1 MCLKTLYTCHN
12 EWVRIITK
20 FGGGTFAE
28 DLVQETYIKIEV
40 SGACSKAVEN
50 GQINRAF
57 MWIALRNN
65 YLNYYK
71 AKIKVTKL
79 SLDEIKPLC
88 SERYNEQKH
97 KAYDKIIEDIEN
109 EVNGW
114 NDYYK
119 NMFSENILEGVSYRV
134 LHKETGIGLSSI
146 ANTIKQC
153 KEQIKDKVWE
163 NYLDYLNKEYER
175 V

>member
-1 MCLKTLYTCHN
+1 
-12 EWVRIITK
+12 
-20 FGGGTFAE
+20 
-28 DLVQETYIKIEV
+28 
-40 SGACSKAVEN
+40 
-50 GQINRAF
+50 

-163 NYLDYLNKEYER
+163 NYLNYLNKEYER